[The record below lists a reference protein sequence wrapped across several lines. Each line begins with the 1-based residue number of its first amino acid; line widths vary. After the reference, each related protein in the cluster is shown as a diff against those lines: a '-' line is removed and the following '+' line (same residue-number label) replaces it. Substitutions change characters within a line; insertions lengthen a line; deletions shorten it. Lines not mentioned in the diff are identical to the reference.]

1 MKSLKWR
8 VAIVVLLLVVAI
20 WTLIPTI
27 RYYTMSPEERARMPR
42 SELLEL
48 KKKAINLGLDLQGG
62 MYLLLEIDKSKLP
75 EGMSLDKA
83 VDRAIEI
90 IRNRVDQWGVFEP
103 TIQKLKN
110 DRILVQLPGVLDRD
124 RAVSLIGRTALLE
137 FKLVA
142 DDKLISETIKNIDNV
157 LKTREKLQADTL
169 IDTTETEI
177 GPFTS
182 YLRSQGSNIFV
193 LEDDVPKV
201 DSILKLPEVQKV
213 IPSGYEFLWGKSV
226 EMEGQ
231 KYRPLYL
238 VRKKPELTGAAIKDA
253 RHTIGS
259 GANPQ
264 LANKPIVLIELN
276 KQGARKFAIV
286 TAANVG
292 KRLAIVLDNVVQSA
306 PVIRERI
313 PSGRAQI
320 TGIGSLDEAK
330 ELAIVLRAGALPA
343 PVKIVEERTVG
354 PSLGRDSIHR
364 GIIALIIGLLAV
376 ILFMAVYYNMSGIV
390 ADVALLLEMLFIFAA
405 LAGLHATLTLPG
417 LAGLIL
423 TAGIAVD
430 SNVLIFE
437 RIREELRAG
446 KAPSTALDAAFHRA
460 TITIFDANLTTL
472 IAAIVLFKLGTGPIK
487 GFGTTLSLGIIIN
500 FITAVFITKIIFD
513 YFVKVKGTGIKI

>member
-1 MKSLKWR
+1 MKGLKWR
-8 VAIVVLLLVVAI
+8 ISAVVVLLIIAI

-27 RYYTMSPEERARMPR
+27 RYYTMSPEERAKMPK

-62 MYLLLEIDKSKLP
+62 MYLLLEIDQSKLP
-75 EGMSLDKA
+75 EGVSVDKA

-103 TIQKLKN
+103 TIQKLRN
-110 DRILVQLPGVLDRD
+110 NRILVQLPGVLDRE

-142 DDKLISETIKNIDNV
+142 DNKLIEETLKNIDEV
-157 LKTREKLQADTL
+157 LRNTSSVTGDTL
-169 IDTTETEI
+169 LDTTMTEI
-177 GPFTS
+177 KPFS
-182 YLRSQGSNIFV
+182 GYLQLLQQDMV
-193 LEDDVPKV
+193 VAEDDVPKV
-201 DSILKLPEVQKV
+201 DSILNLPQVKKV
-213 IPSGYEFLWGKSV
+213 IPPGYEFLWGKSI
-226 EMEGQ
+226 EINGK

-238 VRKKPELTGAAIKDA
+238 VKKEPELTGAAIKDA

-259 GANPQ
+259 GSNPQ
-264 LANKPIVLIELN
+264 LAGRPIVLIELN
-276 KQGARKFAIV
+276 RQGARKFAIV

-320 TGIGSLDEAK
+320 TGLESLDEAK

-354 PSLGRDSIHR
+354 PSLGRDSIR
-364 GIIALIIGLLAV
+364 KGIRALLIGLLAV
-376 ILFMAVYYNMSGIV
+376 IIFMAIYYNLAGIV
-390 ADVALLLEMLFIFAA
+390 ADIALLLEMFFIVAA

-446 KAPSTALDAAFHRA
+446 KAPSTAIDAAYHRA
-460 TITIFDANLTTL
+460 TITIFDANVTTL

-500 FITAVFITKIIFD
+500 FITAVFMTKIIFD